1 MSNET
6 NDPFFFAV
14 KNKFRFESNKGS
26 LAAED
31 LFDLNLATLDR
42 IAQGLDEK
50 IQKLPRRSF
59 IGRSTASD
67 TTLSQQLAVVEAVI
81 NVKQNE
87 SDTAKTKAAKAAQRD
102 FLKNLLLKKE
112 EEKLGS
118 LSADEIRAQLAG
130 LGEE

>member
-1 MSNET
+1 MSNENT
-6 NDPFFFAV
+6 DLFLIAA
-14 KNKFRFESNKGS
+14 KNKFRFETTKGA

-31 LFDLNLATLDR
+31 LFDLNLASLDR

-50 IQKLPRRSF
+50 IQKLPRKSF

-67 TTLSQQLAVVEAVI
+67 TGLSQQLSVVEAVI
-81 NVKQNE
+81 NVKQAEN
-87 SDTAKTKAAKAAQRD
+87 DKAKTKAAKATQRT
-102 FLKNLLLKKE
+102 FLENLLMKKE